1 MTERDDAVPTR
12 PPASAPDPPPA
23 GPPPQT
29 RRGLRGRP
37 STRDRPP
44 TRDRPLD
51 RSAGSAPA
59 QPSPRHRAGSPR
71 AAADAV
77 PARRALLLVVAVLG
91 LLAVLR
97 APAMVHAGEGM
108 RPGLT
113 RTLLLGAA
121 RPVERVTHLVRL
133 DTPDRWLTR
142 AFGHRTAPHGG
153 ASELATAASHTATGR
168 TGTTGA
174 PAAPLTPLRRPTAA
188 DPLRV
193 LVTGDSLTES
203 LGPTITNTAPDTVRA
218 QTETRFGTGLVRP
231 DFFDWAAHAR
241 VQVAERDPELV
252 IVAMGGN
259 DGQGITLAD
268 GTVLPAGSAEWAAE
282 YQRRA
287 GVVMRIWTADG
298 ARRLLW
304 LSLPPARSDRLNGY
318 FRQLNAA
325 TEAAAAG
332 VSGASYLDLA
342 PWLSKD
348 GAYSDYLTGADGQAV
363 LARSHDGVHLALDG
377 ARIAAAHV
385 IDNIRSTWRLG

>member
-12 PPASAPDPPPA
+12 PPASAPEPPPA

-29 RRGLRGRP
+29 PRGLRGRP
-37 STRDRPP
+37 FTRSRPP
-44 TRDRPLD
+44 DQAAGPA
-51 RSAGSAPA
+51 SAQSP
-59 QPSPRHRAGSPR
+59 PRHRPR
-71 AAADAV
+71 LPPTEADAV
-77 PARRALLLVVAVLG
+77 PARRALVLVVAVLG

-113 RTLLLGAA
+113 RTLVLGAA
-121 RPVERVTHLVRL
+121 RPTERVTHAVRL
-133 DTPDRWLTR
+133 DAPDRWLTR
-142 AFGHRTAPHGG
+142 AFGHGTAPRGA
-153 ASELATAASHTATGR
+153 ASELATAASRAAAGAAATGR
-168 TGTTGA
+168 PGTAGA
-174 PAAPLTPLRRPTAA
+174 PAAPPAPLRLPSAA

-241 VQVAERDPELV
+241 VQVAERNPELV

-259 DGQGITLAD
+259 DGQGITRAD
-268 GTVLPAGSAEWAAE
+268 GTVLPAGSAEWEAE

-287 GVVMRIWTADG
+287 SVVMRIWTGDG
-298 ARRLLW
+298 ARRLFW
-304 LSLPPARSDRLNGY
+304 LSLPPARSGRLDAY
-318 FRQLNAA
+318 FRRMNAA
-325 TEAAAAG
+325 TATAAAG
-332 VSGASYLDLA
+332 VSGASYLDLT

-348 GAYSDYLTGADGQAV
+348 GAYSDYLTDAGGRAV
-363 LARSHDGVHLALDG
+363 LARSHDGVHLTLDG

-385 IDNIRSTWRLG
+385 LDTVRGTWRLG